1 MGVYL
6 IVYDLRDSDHD
17 YDGLHAALAAI
28 NAKRVHESVWGV
40 NTSSSAD
47 GVFEHLWQHMHS
59 GRDRLFV
66 IPFDKSCDYRA
77 DNSVHML
84 KDI

>member
-6 IVYDLRDSDHD
+6 IAYDLRDSDHD
-17 YDGLHAALAAI
+17 YDGLHEALAAI

-47 GVFEHLWQHMHS
+47 VVFEQLWRHMHS